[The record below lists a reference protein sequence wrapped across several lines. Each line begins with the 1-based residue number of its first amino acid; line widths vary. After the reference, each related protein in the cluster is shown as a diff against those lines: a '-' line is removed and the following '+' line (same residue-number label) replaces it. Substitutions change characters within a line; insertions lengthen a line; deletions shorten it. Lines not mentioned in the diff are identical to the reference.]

1 MRSQL
6 LICLEQFKGIIIF
19 ATNLVVNYDKAFL
32 SHLINIEF
40 TKPDKEARESIWN
53 QYLRGKGL
61 CISLSDDVDI
71 CELAE
76 KYEFC
81 DREIKN
87 SVKDACVIAAIAGQE
102 TVTQANL
109 IKAAEKT
116 KVEYEK
122 VLKAEDHTSSKPK
135 LSPEATA
142 DVRQAMQ
149 KQIEQSENSVSVD
162 KLNV

>member
-1 MRSQL
+1 M
-6 LICLEQFKGIIIF
+6 
-19 ATNLVVNYDKAFL
+19 
-32 SHLINIEF
+32 
-40 TKPDKEARESIWN
+40 
-53 QYLRGKGL
+53 RGKGL
-61 CISLSDDVDI
+61 RIPLSDDVDI

-81 DREIKN
+81 GREIKN

-135 LSPEATA
+135 LSPEAAA

-149 KQIEQSENSVSVD
+149 KQIEQSENSVSFD
-162 KLNV
+162 KLDV